1 MNLRDFDTNLGRFFE
16 DYAVGDIINH
26 ATPRTLTEADASLYT
41 SIYPTRFALQSS
53 KEFAKSCGLQYR
65 PLDDLI
71 VFHTVF
77 GKTVPD
83 ISINAVA
90 NLGYAEGRFFST
102 VFSGDTLSVLSEV
115 IGLKQNSNGKTGIV
129 YVKTKGQN
137 SSGETILEYK
147 RWVMVKKRF
156 VGVQDM
162 PSNLPSLK
170 TSLDGS
176 ELNIPEKLDF
186 TKYDTNAAGSKKS
199 FNDYQVGELI
209 DHIDGNTIC
218 EADHL
223 FATRLWQN
231 NSRVH
236 FDINAR
242 EDKKRL
248 IYGGHIISLVR
259 ALSFNGLENAQMIV
273 GINGGTHANP
283 AFAED
288 TIYCWSEVLDKI
300 DLNERNIA
308 ALRLR
313 SVGTKEKNHNMKV
326 KNDDGRYLPNVV
338 LDFDYWVLVPK
349 EL

>member
-53 KEFAKSCGLQYR
+53 KEFAKSCGLQDR

-176 ELNIPEKLDF
+176 ELIIPEKLDF

>member
-53 KEFAKSCGLQYR
+53 KEFAKSCGLQDR

-162 PSNLPSLK
+162 PSYLPSLK

-236 FDINAR
+236 FDINSR

-273 GINGGTHANP
+273 GINGGTHVNP

>member
-1 MNLRDFDTNLGRFFE
+1 MSDHNNNLGRFFE
-16 DYAVGDIINH
+16 DYAVGDIITH
-26 ATPRTLTEADASLYT
+26 ATPRTLTEADASLYI

-53 KEFAKSCGLQYR
+53 AEFARNCGLKDR

-90 NLGYAEGRFFST
+90 NLGYSEGKFSNM
-102 VFSGDTLSVLSEV
+102 VFSGETLSVKSEI
-115 IGLKQNSNGKTGIV
+115 IGLKQNSSGKTGIV
-129 YVKTKGQN
+129 YVKTEGQN

-156 VGVQDM
+156 VGVEDK
-162 PSNLPSLK
+162 PSNLPHLK

-176 ELNIPEKLDF
+176 ELNIPEQLDF
-186 TKYDTNAAGSKKS
+186 TKYDTSAAGSKKS

-231 NSRVH
+231 NSKVH

-248 IYGGHIISLVR
+248 IYLSLIHI
-259 ALSFNGLENAQMIV
+259 
-273 GINGGTHANP
+273 
-283 AFAED
+283 
-288 TIYCWSEVLDKI
+288 SEPT
-300 DLNERNIA
+300 R
-308 ALRLR
+308 R
-313 SVGTKEKNHNMKV
+313 
-326 KNDDGRYLPNVV
+326 
-338 LDFDYWVLVPK
+338 
-349 EL
+349 

>member
-1 MNLRDFDTNLGRFFE
+1 MRDFDTNLGRFFE

-26 ATPRTLTEADASLYT
+26 ATPRTLTEGDASLYT

-53 KEFAKSCGLQYR
+53 KEFAKSCGLQDR

-170 TSLDGS
+170 ASLDGS

-199 FNDYQVGELI
+199 FKDYQVGELI

-300 DLNERNIA
+300 DLNKRNIA

-313 SVGTKEKNHNMKV
+313 SVGTKEKNHDMKE

>member
-1 MNLRDFDTNLGRFFE
+1 MNLRDFDTKLGRFFE
-16 DYAVGDIINH
+16 DYAVGDIIHH

-53 KEFAKSCGLQYR
+53 KEFAKSCGLQDR

-162 PSNLPSLK
+162 PSNLPPLK

>member
-1 MNLRDFDTNLGRFFE
+1 MSDFDTNLGRFFE

-53 KEFAKSCGLQYR
+53 KEFAKSCGLQDR

-90 NLGYAEGRFFST
+90 NLGYAEGRFFGT

-288 TIYCWSEVLDKI
+288 TIYCWSEVLDKM
-300 DLNERNIA
+300 DLNDRNIA

-326 KNDDGRYLPNVV
+326 KNDDVRYLPNVV
-338 LDFDYWVLVPK
+338 LDFDYWVLIPK

>member
-1 MNLRDFDTNLGRFFE
+1 LHDFDTKLGRFFE

-53 KEFAKSCGLQYR
+53 KEFAKSCGLQDR

-115 IGLKQNSNGKTGIV
+115 IGLKQNSSGKTGIV

-186 TKYDTNAAGSKKS
+186 KKYDTDAAGSKKS

-300 DLNERNIA
+300 DLNKRNIA

>member
-1 MNLRDFDTNLGRFFE
+1 MNLSDHNNNLGRFFE
-16 DYAVGDIINH
+16 DYAVGDIITH
-26 ATPRTLTEADASLYT
+26 ATPRTLTEADASLYI

-53 KEFAKSCGLQYR
+53 AEFARNCGLKDR

-90 NLGYAEGRFFST
+90 NLGYAEGKFSNM
-102 VFSGDTLSVLSEV
+102 VFSGETLSVKSEI
-115 IGLKQNSNGKTGIV
+115 IGLKQNSSGKTGIV
-129 YVKTKGQN
+129 YVKTEGQN

-156 VGVQDM
+156 VSVEDT
-162 PSNLPSLK
+162 PSNLPHLK
-170 TSLDGS
+170 TSLDGT
-176 ELNIPEKLDF
+176 ELNIPEQLDF
-186 TKYDTNAAGSKKS
+186 TKYDTSAAGSKKS
-199 FNDYQVGELI
+199 FSHYQVGELI

-231 NSRVH
+231 NSKVH
-236 FDINAR
+236 FDVNAR

-259 ALSFNGLENAQMIV
+259 ALSFNGLENAQVIV

-283 AFAED
+283 VFAED

-300 DLNERNIA
+300 DLNVRNIA

-313 SVGTKEKNHNMKV
+313 SVGTKEKNHKMKLRS
-326 KNDDGRYLPNVV
+326 DDGKYLPTIV
-338 LDFDYWVLVPK
+338 LDFDYWVLVPR

>member
-1 MNLRDFDTNLGRFFE
+1 MHDFDTNLGRFFE

-53 KEFAKSCGLQYR
+53 KEFAIRCGLQDR

-71 VFHTVF
+71 VFHTAF

-102 VFSGDTLSVLSEV
+102 VFSGDTLTVLSEV
-115 IGLKQNSNGKTGIV
+115 IGLKQNSSGKTGIV

-199 FNDYQVGELI
+199 FNDYKVGDLI

-300 DLNERNIA
+300 DLNKRNIA
-308 ALRLR
+308 ALRLK

-326 KNDDGRYLPNVV
+326 KSDDGRYLPNVV

>member
-1 MNLRDFDTNLGRFFE
+1 MHDFDTNLGRFFE

-26 ATPRTLTEADASLYT
+26 ATPRTLTESDASLYT

-53 KEFAKSCGLQYR
+53 KEFAISCGLQDR

-236 FDINAR
+236 FDINSR

>member
-53 KEFAKSCGLQYR
+53 KEFAKSCGLQDR

-199 FNDYQVGELI
+199 FKDYQVGELI

>member
-1 MNLRDFDTNLGRFFE
+1 MNLSDHNNNLGRFFE
-16 DYAVGDIINH
+16 DYAVGDIITH
-26 ATPRTLTEADASLYT
+26 ATPRTLTEADASLYI

-53 KEFAKSCGLQYR
+53 AEFARNCGLKDR

-90 NLGYAEGRFFST
+90 NLGYAEGKFSNM
-102 VFSGDTLSVLSEV
+102 VFSGETLSVKSEI
-115 IGLKQNSNGKTGIV
+115 IGLKQNSSGKTGIV
-129 YVKTKGQN
+129 YVKTEGQN

-147 RWVMVKKRF
+147 RWVMVNKRF
-156 VGVQDM
+156 VGVEDT
-162 PSNLPSLK
+162 PSNLPHLK

-176 ELNIPEKLDF
+176 ELNIPEQLDF
-186 TKYDTNAAGSKKS
+186 TKYDTSAAGSKKS

-231 NSRVH
+231 NSKVH

-242 EDKKRL
+242 EDRKRL
-248 IYGGHIISLVR
+248 VYGGHVISLVR
-259 ALSFNGLENAQMIV
+259 ALSFNGLENAQMII

-283 AFAED
+283 VFAND

-300 DLNERNIA
+300 DLNIRNIA

-313 SVGTKEKNHNMKV
+313 TVGAKDKNHSMIV
-326 KNDDGRYLPNVV
+326 TSGDGKYLPYIV
-338 LDFDYWVLVPK
+338 LDFDYWVLIPK
-349 EL
+349 GL

>member
-1 MNLRDFDTNLGRFFE
+1 MRDFDTNLGRFFE

-53 KEFAKSCGLQYR
+53 KEFAKSCGLQDR

-176 ELNIPEKLDF
+176 ELIIPEKLDF

>member
-1 MNLRDFDTNLGRFFE
+1 MSNLNDNLGRFFE
-16 DYAVGDIINH
+16 DYTVGDIIAH

-53 KEFAKSCGLQYR
+53 KDFAKNCGLKDR

-90 NLGYAEGRFFST
+90 NLGYAEGKFLSA
-102 VFSGDTLSVLSEV
+102 VYAGETLAVTSEI

-137 SSGETILEYK
+137 SSGEIILEYK
-147 RWVMVKKRF
+147 RWVMVRKRT
-156 VGVQDM
+156 VGVQDTPANVPNM
-162 PSNLPSLK
+162 K
-170 TSLDGS
+170 MSLDGS
-176 ELNIPEKLDF
+176 ELYVPEQLDF
-186 TKYDTNAAGSKKS
+186 TKYDIKATGSKKS
-199 FNDYQVGELI
+199 FNDYKVGELI

-231 NSRVH
+231 NSKVH

-242 EDKKRL
+242 EDRKRL

-259 ALSFNGLENAQMIV
+259 ALSFNGLENAQLIV

-283 AFAED
+283 AFADD

-300 DLNERNIA
+300 DLNVRNIA

-313 SVGTKEKNHNMKV
+313 SVGTKEKNHSMKI
-326 KNDDGRYLPNVV
+326 KSDDGRYLPAIV

>member
-53 KEFAKSCGLQYR
+53 KEFAKSCGLQDR

-186 TKYDTNAAGSKKS
+186 TKYDTHAAGSKKS

-209 DHIDGNTIC
+209 DHIDGTTIC

-223 FATRLWQN
+223 FATRIWQN

>member
-1 MNLRDFDTNLGRFFE
+1 MRDFDTNLGRFFE

-53 KEFAKSCGLQYR
+53 KEFAKSCGLQDR

-115 IGLKQNSNGKTGIV
+115 IGLKQNSSGKTGIV

-186 TKYDTNAAGSKKS
+186 KKYDTDAAGSKKS

-300 DLNERNIA
+300 DLNKRNIA

>member
-1 MNLRDFDTNLGRFFE
+1 MINENNNLGRFFE
-16 DYAVGDIINH
+16 DYALGDLIAH

-41 SIYPTRFALQSS
+41 AIYPTRFALQSS
-53 KEFAKSCGLQYR
+53 QEFAKNCGLKYR

-90 NLGYAEGRFFST
+90 NLGYAEGKFSNT
-102 VFSGDTLSVLSEV
+102 VFPGETLSVVSEI

-129 YVKTKGQN
+129 YVQTKGQN
-137 SSGETILEYK
+137 SSGKTILEYK
-147 RWVMVKKRF
+147 RWVMVKKRI
-156 VGVQDM
+156 VGLEDTPTHLPDM
-162 PSNLPSLK
+162 KN
-170 TSLDGS
+170 SLDGS
-176 ELNIPEKLDF
+176 ELNIPEQLDF
-186 TKYDTNAAGSKKS
+186 SSYDTVAAGSKKS
-199 FNDYQVGELI
+199 FIDYKVGELI

-231 NSRVH
+231 NSKVH
-236 FDINAR
+236 FDVNAR
-242 EDKKRL
+242 GDRKRL

-259 ALSFNGLENAQMIV
+259 ALSFNGLENAQMII

-283 AFAED
+283 VFAED
-288 TIYCWSEVLDKI
+288 TIYCWTEVLDKV
-300 DLNERNIA
+300 DLNFRNIA

-313 SVGTKEKNHNMKV
+313 SVGTKGKNPGMKI
-326 KNDDGRYLPNVV
+326 KDNEGRYLPNIV
-338 LDFDYWVLVPK
+338 LDFDYWVLIPK

>member
-1 MNLRDFDTNLGRFFE
+1 M
-16 DYAVGDIINH
+16 
-26 ATPRTLTEADASLYT
+26 TEADASLYT

-53 KEFAKSCGLQYR
+53 KEFAKSCGLQDR

-90 NLGYAEGRFFST
+90 NLGYAEGRFLNT

-129 YVKTKGQN
+129 YVETKGQN

-156 VGVQDM
+156 VGVQEM
-162 PSNLPSLK
+162 PLNLPHLK

-176 ELNIPEKLDF
+176 ELNIPEQLDF
-186 TKYDTNAAGSKKS
+186 TKYDTGAAGSKKS
-199 FNDYQVGELI
+199 LNDYQVGELI

-231 NSRVH
+231 NSKVH
-236 FDINAR
+236 FLS
-242 EDKKRL
+242 L
-248 IYGGHIISLVR
+248 IHI
-259 ALSFNGLENAQMIV
+259 
-273 GINGGTHANP
+273 
-283 AFAED
+283 
-288 TIYCWSEVLDKI
+288 
-300 DLNERNIA
+300 
-308 ALRLR
+308 
-313 SVGTKEKNHNMKV
+313 
-326 KNDDGRYLPNVV
+326 
-338 LDFDYWVLVPK
+338 
-349 EL
+349 

>member
-1 MNLRDFDTNLGRFFE
+1 MNLHDFDTNLGRFFE

-53 KEFAKSCGLQYR
+53 KEFAKSCGLQDR

-300 DLNERNIA
+300 DLNKRNIA

>member
-1 MNLRDFDTNLGRFFE
+1 MRDFDTNLGRFFE
-16 DYAVGDIINH
+16 DYAVGDTINH

-53 KEFAKSCGLQYR
+53 KEFAKSCGLQDR

-147 RWVMVKKRF
+147 RWVMVKKRL

-186 TKYDTNAAGSKKS
+186 TKYDANAAGSKKS

-248 IYGGHIISLVR
+248 VYGGHIISLVR

-300 DLNERNIA
+300 DLNVRNIA

-313 SVGTKEKNHNMKV
+313 SVGTKKRNHNMKV
-326 KNDDGRYLPNVV
+326 KNDDGRYLPDVV

>member
-1 MNLRDFDTNLGRFFE
+1 
-16 DYAVGDIINH
+16 
-26 ATPRTLTEADASLYT
+26 
-41 SIYPTRFALQSS
+41 
-53 KEFAKSCGLQYR
+53 
-65 PLDDLI
+65 
-71 VFHTVF
+71 
-77 GKTVPD
+77 
-83 ISINAVA
+83 
-90 NLGYAEGRFFST
+90 
-102 VFSGDTLSVLSEV
+102 
-115 IGLKQNSNGKTGIV
+115 
-129 YVKTKGQN
+129 
-137 SSGETILEYK
+137 
-147 RWVMVKKRF
+147 MVKKRF

-199 FNDYQVGELI
+199 FNDYQVGDLI
-209 DHIDGNTIC
+209 DHIDGNTIF

-313 SVGTKEKNHNMKV
+313 SVGTKEKNHNMKE

>member
-1 MNLRDFDTNLGRFFE
+1 MNLRDFDTKLGRFFE
-16 DYAVGDIINH
+16 DYAVGDIIHH

-53 KEFAKSCGLQYR
+53 KEFAKSCGLQDR

-199 FNDYQVGELI
+199 FNNYQVGELI

-300 DLNERNIA
+300 DINKRNIA

>member
-1 MNLRDFDTNLGRFFE
+1 MSDFDTNLGRFFE

-53 KEFAKSCGLQYR
+53 KEFAKSCGLQDR

-186 TKYDTNAAGSKKS
+186 KKYDTDAAGSKKS

-300 DLNERNIA
+300 DLSERNLA

>member
-1 MNLRDFDTNLGRFFE
+1 MRDFDTNLGRFFE

-53 KEFAKSCGLQYR
+53 KEFAKSCGLQDR

-162 PSNLPSLK
+162 PSTLPSLK

-176 ELNIPEKLDF
+176 ELNIPENLDF

-236 FDINAR
+236 FDIIDR

>member
-1 MNLRDFDTNLGRFFE
+1 MRDFDTKLGRFFE
-16 DYAVGDIINH
+16 DYAVGDIIHH

-53 KEFAKSCGLQYR
+53 KEFAKSCGLQDR

-156 VGVQDM
+156 VGLKDM

-209 DHIDGNTIC
+209 DHIDGNTIS

-231 NSRVH
+231 NSKVH

-259 ALSFNGLENAQMIV
+259 ALSFNGLENAQIIV
-273 GINGGTHANP
+273 GINSGTHANP

-300 DLNERNIA
+300 DLNVRNIA

-313 SVGTKEKNHNMKV
+313 SVGTKKKNHNMKV
-326 KNDDGRYLPNVV
+326 KSDDGRYLPTVV